1 MRKKN
6 RVGRNFVD
14 KYRTYV
20 ENSPVAFFIIN
31 PESKY
36 VKVNDAA
43 CRLLGYS
50 KEELLE
56 KTASNLVFEED
67 LPLARKHHS
76 KLKETG
82 KSVTEFRLKRKDGQ
96 PVYVI
101 LNATQLP
108 DGNLMAFCEN
118 ITERK
123 KAEEALWESE
133 VRYEQLV
140 DRLPEMVFEID
151 LTGHIAFANLRAVEL
166 LGYSKDELEANFD
179 ANRLVAPEDVLRS
192 RENMRLMF
200 AKGLRQSYEYVFVRK
215 NGERFPVLL
224 NSEPII
230 KNDKIVGARG
240 IVVDITERK
249 DMEKRLQEQ
258 ERLAAIGTT
267 AGMVGH
273 DIRNPLQAMTGD
285 VYLARAE
292 LVHTPQS
299 KERKNA
305 LENLQEIEKSI
316 DYINKIVADLQD
328 FARAIYPV
336 GKETDLVRLFKEIL
350 LKSNLPDSI
359 KVFCKVDKDAK
370 RAFVDP
376 ELLKRVLSNL
386 VLNAVQAMPEG
397 GELSVSAFIKDE
409 GFVIEVKDTGVGI
422 PEDVKAK
429 IFTPMFTTKSKGQ
442 GLGLA
447 VVKRLTEAMNGTVAF
462 ESEQGK
468 GTKFIVRLP
477 NKEPDGKLVHK

>member
-6 RVGRNFVD
+6 SVGRNLVD

-20 ENSPVAFFIIN
+20 ESSPVAFFIIN

-36 VKVNDAA
+36 VEVNDAA
-43 CRLLGYS
+43 CRLVGYS

-67 LPLARKHHS
+67 IPLARKHHS

-82 KSVTEFRLKRKDGQ
+82 KSVTEFRLKRKDRQ

-123 KAEEALWESE
+123 KAEDALLESE
-133 VRYEQLV
+133 VKYEQLV

-151 LTGHIAFANLRAVEL
+151 LTGHVSFANLRAVEI
-166 LGYSKDELEANFD
+166 LGYSKAELEDDFD
-179 ANRLVAPEDVLRS
+179 ANRLVAADDVARS
-192 RENMRLMF
+192 KENMRLMF
-200 AKGLRQSYEYVFVRK
+200 DRGIRQSYEYIFVKR

-230 KNDKIVGARG
+230 KNNKIVGARG
-240 IVVDITERK
+240 IVIDISERK

-305 LENLQEIEKSI
+305 LENLQEIEQNI
-316 DYINKIVADLQD
+316 DYIDKIVADLQD
-328 FARAIYPV
+328 FARIIYPS
-336 GKETDLVRLFKEIL
+336 GKKTDLVSLFKEIL
-350 LKSNLPDSI
+350 LKNNLPASI
-359 KVFCKVDKDAK
+359 KVFCKVDKAAK
-370 RAFVDP
+370 LVFVDP

-397 GELSVSAFIKDE
+397 GELSVRAIIKDG

-422 PEDVKAK
+422 PEDVKTK
-429 IFTPMFTTKSKGQ
+429 IFTPMFTTKAKGQ
-442 GLGLA
+442 GFGLA

-468 GTKFIVRLP
+468 GTKFTVRLP
-477 NKEPDGKLVHK
+477 NKKINGD